1 MTQNKTIADASST
14 LAGSTILK
22 DIEMKITKS
31 QLKQIIKEEKQ
42 KLLEAMQISGIARY
56 GILENM
62 NKIKAAVEDA
72 CNVNI
77 PAGTDHEDKFDRLVE
92 QMAIIIVNIKEE
104 EGQI

>member
-1 MTQNKTIADASST
+1 
-14 LAGSTILK
+14 
-22 DIEMKITKS
+22 MKLTKR

-62 NKIKAAVEDA
+62 NKIKAAVEEA

-77 PAGTDHEDKFDRLVE
+77 PPNSDHEEKFDRLVE

-104 EGQI
+104 DGQI